1 MALEC
6 KNIGFTTSEGQL
18 ILDNINLSL
27 DDGKL
32 AVLIGPSGCG
42 KTTLLNILSGLIQAS
57 QGELLLDG
65 EEQKGIVPGV
75 GMIFQEFTL
84 YPWLIVAGNIAFPLK
99 RKHSSSEIKVRVED
113 ILKRV
118 GLLEH
123 QGKYPHQLS
132 GGMRQ
137 RVAIA
142 RSLAQNPR
150 FLLMDEP
157 FSALDFQT
165 RYLMQNFLLEVHHN
179 FNTSILFITHHI
191 EEAIVMADKILMMS
205 TSPGR
210 IVEELAVTLP
220 RPRNIASV
228 AFNEYRSHIVNH
240 LEEEAKKI
248 FDPSLNR

>member
-1 MALEC
+1 
-6 KNIGFTTSEGQL
+6 
-18 ILDNINLSL
+18 
-27 DDGKL
+27 
-32 AVLIGPSGCG
+32 
-42 KTTLLNILSGLIQAS
+42 
-57 QGELLLDG
+57 
-65 EEQKGIVPGV
+65 
-75 GMIFQEFTL
+75 
-84 YPWLIVAGNIAFPLK
+84 
-99 RKHSSSEIKVRVED
+99 
-113 ILKRV
+113 
-118 GLLEH
+118 
-123 QGKYPHQLS
+123 
-132 GGMRQ
+132 
-137 RVAIA
+137 
-142 RSLAQNPR
+142 
-150 FLLMDEP
+150 MDEP